1 MGLVLSLMAGTAQ
14 QIQVVID
21 YPGILERL
29 QILCDSPEAEVF
41 RALWPIIDNFSL
53 VIVEQRCDMESFE
66 DY

>member
-41 RALWPIIDNFSL
+41 RVFGRSLIIFLS
-53 VIVEQRCDMESFE
+53 
-66 DY
+66 